1 MPSKFLRDPMLVASI
16 AIIVSSILYLVFSFL
31 PRPAVSVG
39 INVLE
44 EYVKAVTHLNKSST
58 AIAKRL
64 AGFVADPGVSIGETY
79 VNKDRI
85 RIYLANI
92 TSIYGSQETFFAKVA
107 SNYLLIADASIDTLQ
122 ALQIANRSVDTLKE
136 ALSLLAM
143 CRVNDALNRFSVVEE
158 DVTKAIENLSQA
170 LDNLQKVNTSLIA
183 ENHVPAVNMSRRRIE
198 SSLNSLLNA
207 YILMKIAE
215 MYRDEM
221 ETLCTN
227 TTTLPIQTLQ
237 QLENEI
243 KNVKPTGPLSPD
255 ISNTQNTLITLINK
269 AIQQQQGQGGGRE
282 SCPCSSQHGGQGQV
296 GQHSE
301 GQGGGAG
308 YAPPES
314 DD

>member
-1 MPSKFLRDPMLVASI
+1 MLVASI

-122 ALQIANRSVDTLKE
+122 ALQIVNGSVDSLKE

-170 LDNLQKVNTSLIA
+170 LNNLQKVNTSLIA

-269 AIQQQQGQGGGRE
+269 AIQQQQGQEG
-282 SCPCSSQHGGQGQV
+282 SSQFGGQGQV
-296 GQHSE
+296 EQPSE

-308 YAPPES
+308 YVPPES

>member
-1 MPSKFLRDPMLVASI
+1 MLVASI

-122 ALQIANRSVDTLKE
+122 ALQIANGSVDTLKE

-170 LDNLQKVNTSLIA
+170 LNNLQKVNTSLIA

-237 QLENEI
+237 QLANEI
-243 KNVKPTGPLSPD
+243 KNVKPTGPLSQD
-255 ISNTQNTLITLINK
+255 ISNTQNILIALINK
-269 AIQQQQGQGGGRE
+269 AIQQQQGQEG
-282 SCPCSSQHGGQGQV
+282 SCQFGGQGQV
-296 GQHSE
+296 ERPSE

-308 YAPPES
+308 YVPPES

>member
-1 MPSKFLRDPMLVASI
+1 MSSKFLRDPMLVASI

-64 AGFVADPGVSIGETY
+64 AGFIADPGVSIGETY

-122 ALQIANRSVDTLKE
+122 ALQIANGSVDTLKE

-170 LDNLQKVNTSLIA
+170 LNNLQKVNTSLIA

-227 TTTLPIQTLQ
+227 TTTLPTQTLQ

-269 AIQQQQGQGGGRE
+269 AIQQQQGQEG
-282 SCPCSSQHGGQGQV
+282 SSQFGGQGQV
-296 GQHSE
+296 EQPSE

-308 YAPPES
+308 YVPPES

>member
-1 MPSKFLRDPMLVASI
+1 MSSKFLRDPMLVASI

-92 TSIYGSQETFFAKVA
+92 TSIYGSQGTFFAKVA
-107 SNYLLIADASIDTLQ
+107 SNYLLIADASIGTLQ
-122 ALQIANRSVDTLKE
+122 ALQIANGSVDTLKE

-143 CRVNDALNRFSVVEE
+143 CRVDDALNRFSVVEE

-269 AIQQQQGQGGGRE
+269 AIQQQQGQEG
-282 SCPCSSQHGGQGQV
+282 SSQFGGQGQV
-296 GQHSE
+296 EQPSE

-308 YAPPES
+308 YVPPES

>member
-1 MPSKFLRDPMLVASI
+1 MSSKFLRDPMLVASI

-79 VNKDRI
+79 VNRDRI

-107 SNYLLIADASIDTLQ
+107 SNYLLIADASIGTLQ
-122 ALQIANRSVDTLKE
+122 ALQIVNGSVDTLKE
-136 ALSLLAM
+136 ALSLLAT

-170 LDNLQKVNTSLIA
+170 LNNLQKVNTSLIA

-269 AIQQQQGQGGGRE
+269 AIQQQQGQEG
-282 SCPCSSQHGGQGQV
+282 SSQFGGQGQV
-296 GQHSE
+296 EQLSE

-308 YAPPES
+308 YVPPES